1 MRSVLALA
9 LAIGAASCEAEKP
22 VPVVEGPPC
31 PVLTAEAFGQRA
43 GRLKTSEFPTFTLQ
57 RRSGHMACESFG
69 EVPVCRLSAPGVLQV
84 SAGQE
89 DWYFEP
95 GVGRRVT
102 LLVEKAGPRC
112 VLGANETAEDWAGRN
127 MTRTYGKD

>member
-9 LAIGAASCEAEKP
+9 VAVGVVSCEAKKP

-31 PVLTAEAFGQRA
+31 AVLTAEAFGARA
-43 GRLKTSEFPTFTLQ
+43 GRLKTSEFPSFTLQ

-69 EVPVCRLSAPGVLQV
+69 DVPVCQLSAPGVLHV
-84 SAGQE
+84 SAGKE

-95 GVGRRVT
+95 GVGKRVT

-112 VLGANETAEDWAGRN
+112 VLGADQTAEDWAGKN
-127 MTRTYGKD
+127 MTRKYGD